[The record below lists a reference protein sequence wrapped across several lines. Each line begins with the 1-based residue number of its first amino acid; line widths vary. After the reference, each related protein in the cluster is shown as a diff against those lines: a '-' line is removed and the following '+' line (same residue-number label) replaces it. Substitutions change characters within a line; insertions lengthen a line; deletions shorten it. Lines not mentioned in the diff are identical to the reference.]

1 MRKNFS
7 KMARLALNLRFSCL
21 DIKND
26 EIGVLTPWP
35 VLPEFLKS
43 VEYRKNILVL
53 QTNGISEKYL
63 KLTTPLVI
71 THQ

>member
-1 MRKNFS
+1 
-7 KMARLALNLRFSCL
+7 MARLALNLQFSCP

-43 VEYRKNILVL
+43 VEYRKNIVVL
-53 QTNGISEKYL
+53 QTNSISEKYL